1 MNLLSYWFCK
11 NSRKSGIS
19 KKNYR
24 HHGKKNRCNCADN
37 LSFCLKP
44 FCLKYVKFDKINPKL
59 FSFIDKAIN
68 ANDTHRFI
76 VVLTRFFLF
85 LTFWTSSTIC
95 YRRHCWLWNPYLYYW
110 WDPYLYYWWNS
121 YLYYWWNPYLYY
133 TVQTFRL
140 AIDFKLLRTKSEVF

>member
-76 VVLTRFFLF
+76 IVLTRVFFIFNILNIQYYMLSKTLLIMKSLLVLLMRSLLVLLMKF
-85 LTFWTSSTIC
+85 LLVLLMKSLLVL
-95 YRRHCWLWNPYLYYW
+95 HCSN
-110 WDPYLYYWWNS
+110 
-121 YLYYWWNPYLYY
+121 
-133 TVQTFRL
+133 VQTCNWL
-140 AIDFKLLRTKSEVF
+140 